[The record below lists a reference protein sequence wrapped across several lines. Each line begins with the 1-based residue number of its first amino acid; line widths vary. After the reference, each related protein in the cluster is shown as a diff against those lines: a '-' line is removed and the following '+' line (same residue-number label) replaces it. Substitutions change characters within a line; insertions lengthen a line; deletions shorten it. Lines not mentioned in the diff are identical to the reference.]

1 MTTMNHKINGVFLR
15 GWQVYVFVTENLASR
30 INRDC
35 KTGSLHEDL
44 SCLPLKNIVPNP
56 VIKILS
62 INQPL

>member
-1 MTTMNHKINGVFLR
+1 MYRNQINTGMFLR
-15 GWQVYVFVTENLASR
+15 GWQVYVFVNENLASQ

-35 KTGSLHEDL
+35 KTDFLQADL

-56 VIKILS
+56 FIKIRS